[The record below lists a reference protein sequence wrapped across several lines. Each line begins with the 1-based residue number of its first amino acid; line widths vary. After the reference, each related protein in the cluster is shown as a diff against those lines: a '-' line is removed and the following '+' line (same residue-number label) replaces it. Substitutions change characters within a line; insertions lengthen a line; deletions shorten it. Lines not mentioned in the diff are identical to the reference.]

1 MKRLLALVAALVSL
15 AAGPALAYPIATVGS
30 QITTQTAVQ
39 TVTASSAYTS
49 GNAVGGLMT
58 LPSATAS
65 NGNGSTSPSATLQ
78 SVLMYTKSA
87 QAVSTDVFL
96 FSANPSASTCT
107 DKTAFSLA
115 AADFDKVV
123 GVAHI
128 NDWTSGG
135 TPSIGQSQNLALPV
149 VLASGTAMYACAVTR
164 GTPTYTSTS
173 DVELAYRLYQN
184 Q

>member
-1 MKRLLALVAALVSL
+1 VKRLLALVAALVSL

-65 NGNGSTSPSATLQ
+65 
-78 SVLMYTKSA
+78 
-87 QAVSTDVFL
+87 
-96 FSANPSASTCT
+96 CT